1 MEGLAR
7 RNRLG
12 QLAGDRELTAVARST
27 VGEMVEMA
35 ENIAVK
41 QCNVTFH
48 FTTQS
53 RCSTNRKHRLQTLS
67 LSVLLSTRTAVLK
80 HDIVLIRCQN
90 VLHVSFSCEQGEQL
104 PLLVGSRSILL
115 FLGHPTPRLY
125 EQGEQLPLL
134 VDSRC
139 SRRGFSPR
147 LVHPTPRL
155 CKQGEQLPLLVDS
168 RSSRRGRPTPSS

>member
-104 PLLVGSRSILL
+104 PLLV
-115 FLGHPTPRLY
+115 
-125 EQGEQLPLL
+125 
-134 VDSRC
+134 C
-139 SRRGFSPR
+139 
-147 LVHPTPRL
+147 
-155 CKQGEQLPLLVDS
+155 S
-168 RSSRRGRPTPSS
+168 RSSRRGRPTPSAYVNPVPEGKGRTTSPQLGWYKVYGTGRPNKPETAWGPDRRGISQETP